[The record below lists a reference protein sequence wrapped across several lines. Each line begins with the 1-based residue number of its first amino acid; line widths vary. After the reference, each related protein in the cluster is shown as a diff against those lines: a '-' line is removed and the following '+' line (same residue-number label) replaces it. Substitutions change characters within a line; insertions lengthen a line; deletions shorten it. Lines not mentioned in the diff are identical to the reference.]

1 MIRILTSADR
11 LACGDLFDQMF
22 RARAAVFHGR
32 LGWSVNVHQGM
43 EYDRYDEEE
52 NPVYVVSTD
61 GHGSHLGSLRLLPTT
76 GETMLRNEFAGF
88 FSEPVDVISSAVW
101 ECTRFC
107 VHCPTPE
114 NARGAGQRVSSEL
127 MIGLCDL
134 ALSSGIKHIV
144 GLYEAHMTR
153 VYRRIGWP
161 PETLARA
168 RPEIGKLIVGI
179 WDASE
184 AALLAM
190 RRSIGTGLTAE
201 LTKQAA

>member
-1 MIRILTSADR
+1 MIKILTNADKPAYGA
-11 LACGDLFDQMF
+11 LLDQMF

-32 LGWSVNVHQGM
+32 LGWSVNVRQGM

-52 NPVYVVSTD
+52 DPVYVVSTD
-61 GHGSHLGSLRLLPTT
+61 ERGSHLGSLRLLPTT
-76 GETMLRNEFAGF
+76 GATMLRNEFAGF
-88 FSEPVDVISSAVW
+88 FSEPVDVISPTAW

-107 VHCPTPE
+107 VHCPTSE
-114 NARGAGQRVSSEL
+114 NPGAGQRVSSEL
-127 MIGLCDL
+127 LIGLCDL
-134 ALSSGIKHIV
+134 ALSSGIEHIV

-153 VYRRIGWP
+153 VYRRIGWS
-161 PETLARA
+161 PETLAHA

-184 AALLAM
+184 AALLVM
-190 RRSIGTGLTAE
+190 RQSIGPGLTAG